1 MAQKKGKVKGI
12 LDSTS
17 RRLKFFYR
25 AVSTCKTVRISGV
38 WGGVTPALDI
48 QMSLFH
54 ERIPLPDSDELELY
68 PESQTAKQV
77 KTNQSSIGVIREIEA
92 VVLMSPETAKA
103 TAEWLLRKVEE
114 ANELSKS
121 GTTFIIEPEEG
132 VGKQQE
138 VKNDDVSE

>member
-1 MAQKKGKVKGI
+1 MAQKKGRAKGI
-12 LDSTS
+12 LDSSS

-25 AVSTCKTVRISGV
+25 TVPTCKTVRISGV

-54 ERIPLPDSDELELY
+54 ERIPLPDSVELELY

-77 KTNQSSIGVIREIEA
+77 KMNQSSIGVIREIEA
-92 VVLMSPETAKA
+92 VVLMSPETAKS

-114 ANELSKS
+114 AAEISKS
-121 GTTFIIEPEEG
+121 GTTFTIEPEEG
-132 VGKQQE
+132 SEKNE
-138 VKNDDVSE
+138 VKDNDDFSE